1 MKKLIISMVLC
12 SSVSMAQECG
22 ETVSKT
28 EETQGSMEVITQV
41 PSHLRGATITI
52 TKADGSKETV
62 KAEEFMVVKRKH
74 QRPVVGVTT
83 ETKTLLC
90 EKKVVDKNVENIVS
104 LEAVRGD
111 AGLEKNVVSK
121 SETEVKTKQGVGVG
135 LMYQRNV
142 YKDLYLGG
150 KVDSNENVGLN
161 IGLGF

>member
-1 MKKLIISMVLC
+1 MKKLIISMVFI
-12 SSVSMAQECG
+12 SNVSIAQECG
-22 ETVSKT
+22 ETVS
-28 EETQGSMEVITQV
+28 ESQETLGHMEVTTQV
-41 PSHLRGATITI
+41 PGHLKGATITI

-74 QRPVVGVTT
+74 KRPVVGITT

-90 EKKVVDKNVENIVS
+90 EKKIVDKNVKNIVS

-111 AGLEKNVVSK
+111 AGLEKNIVSK
-121 SETEVKTKQGVGVG
+121 SETEVKTKQSLGVG